1 MNAAEDRLNS
11 GTPFDGVL
19 MRGNISFVTNNS
31 ARSSLVT
38 WRAAKETFYRVE
50 STTSLQSG
58 WGVVTNLFNANQVNS
73 DFTYTNS
80 IPTNATMQFFRIGY
94 TP

>member
-1 MNAAEDRLNS
+1 M
-11 GTPFDGVL
+11 
-19 MRGNISFVTNNS
+19 
-31 ARSSLVT
+31 
-38 WRAAKETFYRVE
+38 E